1 MSKVIVPQRG
11 DDLKALAR
19 LCDALYICPK
29 DHVGKR
35 LGPMVAYAGKSPD
48 GKNLIGDIYFN
59 FRRIECHPL
68 VVEQFAE
75 VVAEKIIGAHIA
87 DTLDTVCGIPE
98 GGRSLAQP
106 LARILGKRFVYAT
119 KVPKPTEQ
127 GKKQEYTWDL
137 SQFAFAQKERL
148 LVVEDV
154 INNLQN
160 TDKTREQI
168 ALTGG
173 EVVILSAALK
183 RSPFADTEY
192 IPRKGP
198 YADKVLPIVAAIREP
213 YPEYSQTDSAVVGDV
228 AAGNVEFGV
237 KNNWTLLMV
246 AMECASG
253 RKVPDSGSSRFGGF

>member
-106 LARILGKRFVYAT
+106 LARILGKRFVY
-119 KVPKPTEQ
+119 
-127 GKKQEYTWDL
+127 
-137 SQFAFAQKERL
+137 
-148 LVVEDV
+148 V

-160 TDKTREQI
+160 TDNTLEQI
-168 ALTGG
+168 ALTGA
-173 EVVILSAALK
+173 EVVILSAALN